1 MCTDC
6 AKPSTHIHGSES
18 CELLP
23 FLTYATTVGDEQQ
36 VASNVF
42 RRRTAATNGRP
53 RIPATNSGDERP
65 ATNSGDGVY
74 ASSEGRPTSWASA
87 GDRSAMAGAAAFFP
101 LWTLGSPPPA
111 PGIVGLV
118 FYRRPARDV
127 SGAECAHVLLIV
139 GRNVRVVGLDI
150 LA

>member
-1 MCTDC
+1 
-6 AKPSTHIHGSES
+6 
-18 CELLP
+18 LLP

-42 RRRTAATNGRP
+42 RRRTANDVFRRRTAATNGRP
-53 RIPATNSGDERP
+53 RIPATNGGDERP
-65 ATNSGDGVY
+65 ATACMRAARDSRL
-74 ASSEGRPTSWASA
+74 AGRAQAIDQRWL
-87 GDRSAMAGAAAFFP
+87 GQQRFF
-101 LWTLGSPPPA
+101 LYGLSVLLLLLLGSS
-111 PGIVGLV
+111 VGLV